1 MPVQRKGNEGKMA
14 KSGIQNKTHHHRWH
28 RRAYLLLCCLGLI
41 GCSSMKEMVWT
52 SGVGAG
58 VGTAVSVATGNPLPA
73 VAAGALSSGLTA
85 GLISDSSAMTSNPEN
100 ATTGYGVAAVIGK
113 ESIRWLGICGILLVI
128 FGWLV
133 PSPFKLNRRE
143 K

>member
-1 MPVQRKGNEGKMA
+1 MA
-14 KSGIQNKTHHHRWH
+14 KVSL
-28 RRAYLLLCCLGLI
+28 AALALCVLA

-85 GLISDSSAMTSNPEN
+85 GLIADSSSMTSNPEN
-100 ATTGYGVAAVIGK
+100 ATSGYGVAAVVGK
-113 ESIRWLGICGILLVI
+113 ESIKWLGICGVLLVI

-143 K
+143 KP

>member
-1 MPVQRKGNEGKMA
+1 MNVIDPYKGLSDYIE
-14 KSGIQNKTHHHRWH
+14 SLLRT
-28 RRAYLLLCCLGLI
+28 RRNLIFIIAIVFMLLMI
-41 GCSSMKEMVWT
+41 SGCSSMKEMVWT

-85 GLISDSSAMTSNPEN
+85 GLISDSSAATSNPEN
-100 ATTGYGVAAVIGK
+100 ATTGYGVAAVVGK
-113 ESIRWLGICGILLVI
+113 ESIKWLGICGVLLVI